1 MISRRIVSLLL
12 LPILILVQLFVT
24 AYADDAQELVADY
37 ISLNLT
43 EYQNGIVNRLDSG
56 VVENTFFDGRSAV
69 KITPN
74 PDCTTTKALA
84 LDGYSYV
91 SAGIDLKYYSA
102 VAIEYYYD
110 SDTPLKV
117 NGLITIQTNGK
128 VLTRGLDFYSND
140 KLVGKKWDLMLFDI
154 SDVKEYLNPDTT
166 DHAMR
171 QMHIRPFSLTIPSKL
186 SKNEPIYFGKIIFFK
201 TMPNINY
208 KNAYLEGYDDGTFK
222 PSNPLSRAEACAI
235 VARLTENDIN
245 ISGTPTFKDV
255 DKDEWYARYIGF
267 LEEKGMLDGFG
278 KSFMP
283 NAPISRYDFS
293 RLVSMALSLTQD
305 KALPSSDIG
314 KGFAEA
320 KSTGPVSRAQA
331 ASIINNLTGY
341 IPDNSS
347 VLRDAPILFLDID
360 GTNPYYADIATAT
373 LDHATLLGNWY
384 FPFQNS
390 IDILAEKIGYG
401 FLYNTSEGYKKV
413 GELDELEQARI
424 LEIQSTNKIPEH
436 YGKTYYVS
444 ADGDDSNSGL
454 SPDTPKKTIA
464 AANALARAYDAV
476 LMRRG
481 DTFRERIATQAY
493 VTYSAYG
500 YGNKPRIYG
509 SPENG
514 ANPRMWKLV
523 YENKETGAL
532 IWQYNQDNFLDVGTM
547 VFDDGEG
554 FAIKELPSCKGAQ
567 FVNRSDPSIPY
578 DYTVEL
584 DKNLEFFHAA
594 NSALTNSAASGDYIN
609 AGKATGPLYLRCDN
623 GNPGKVFSSIEF
635 NTKNNVI
642 QAANGVTIDNLCIM
656 YGGSHGIG
664 SGSVKDLT
672 VTNCEIGWIGGS
684 IQSYNA
690 NGNTN
695 NSATRFGNG
704 VEVYGSCDG
713 YTIDNCYVYQC
724 YDAGVTHQ
732 FSSLTNGDCIMNNV
746 TYSNNVITECVYS
759 IEYFLGTVEGYDR
772 GGDNILFEGNLMRR
786 AGYGFG
792 SVRPD
797 GNNQRHIR
805 SSNRDNPFTNYRI
818 INNVFD
824 RSVYQLI
831 FANTTFPEC
840 VPEMEGNIYIQ
851 GINNKLYHVGQ
862 KSAISDYNAISKIK
876 NILGDETGHMYFV
889 DTIPYYKYD
898 YEPPRTVEVTSSD
911 RTSFLFTVAQSRHK
925 TKTPYSLSKSA

>member
-1 MISRRIVSLLL
+1 MTAKRTVALFLS
-12 LPILILVQLFVT
+12 LILFSAQLLVT
-24 AYADDAQELVADY
+24 ASADGVEDLVADY
-37 ISLNLT
+37 ISLTLT
-43 EYQNGIVNRLDSG
+43 EYQNGIVNRKDSG
-56 VVENTFFDGRSAV
+56 VVENLFFDGRKAV

-74 PDCTTTKALA
+74 PKTTSTTNLA
-84 LDGYSYV
+84 LDGYSYMP
-91 SAGIDLKYYSA
+91 AGIDLKYYSA

-110 SDTPLKV
+110 SENPINAK
-117 NGLITIQTNGK
+117 GLITIQSNGN
-128 VLTRGLDFYSND
+128 VITRGLDFYS
-140 KLVGKKWDLMLFDI
+140 KKPLVGKKWDLMMFDI
-154 SDVKEYLNPDTT
+154 SDVKNYINPDTT
-166 DHAMR
+166 DHIMR
-171 QMHIRPFSLTIPSKL
+171 QMHIRPFGLGTLSKL
-186 SKNEPIYFGKIIFFK
+186 SADEPIYFGKVIFFK
-201 TMPNINY
+201 TMPTLEY
-208 KNAYLEGYDDGTFK
+208 KNSYLEGYDDGTFK
-222 PSNPLSRAEACAI
+222 PTNFLSRAEACAI
-235 VARLTENDIN
+235 VARLIRNDTDIE
-245 ISGTPTFKDV
+245 GTPTFKDV
-255 DKDEWYARYIGF
+255 DKDEWYARYVGF
-267 LEEKGMLDGFG
+267 LEERGMLGDFG
-278 KSFMP
+278 NTLSP
-283 NAPISRYDFS
+283 TEAISRYDFS
-293 RLVSMALSLTQD
+293 RLVSMALSV
-305 KALPSSDIG
+305 SSDGTLPAESLG
-314 KGFAEA
+314 KGFSGAQ
-320 KSTGPVSRAQA
+320 STGPVSRGEA
-331 ASIINNLTGY
+331 AAIINNLTGY
-341 IPDNSS
+341 IPDNDT
-347 VLRDAPILFLDID
+347 VVRDAPILFLDVD

-373 LDHATLLGNWY
+373 LDHATRSGEWY
-384 FPFQNS
+384 FPFQS
-390 IDILAEKIGYG
+390 SVDMLAEKVGYD
-401 FLYNTSEGYKKV
+401 FLYNTSEGNEKV
-413 GELDELEQARI
+413 AELDKLEQERI
-424 LEIQSTNKIPEH
+424 LEIRNTNKIPTH

-444 ADGDDSNSGL
+444 AEGDDLNSGL
-454 SPDTPKKTIA
+454 SEEYPKRTIA
-464 AANALARAYDAV
+464 AANALAKAYDAV

-481 DTFRERIATQAY
+481 DTFRERIATKAN

-500 YGNKPRIYG
+500 YGEKPKIYG

-514 ANPRMWKLV
+514 AVARKWKLV
-523 YENKETGAL
+523 YEYEETGAL
-532 IWQYNQDNFLDVGTM
+532 IWQYDQDDFLDVGTM

-554 FAIKELPSCKGAQ
+554 FAKKELPSCKGAQ
-567 FVNRSDPSIPY
+567 FVLRSNPDIPY

-584 DKNLEFFHAA
+584 DNNLEFFHAA
-594 NSALTNSAASGDYIN
+594 NSALSSSAAAGEYID
-609 AGKATGPLYLRCDN
+609 ASKATGPLYLRCDN

-642 QAANGVTIDNLCIM
+642 QATNGVTIDNLCIM

-664 SGSVKDLT
+664 SGSVKNLT

-732 FSSLTNGDCIMNNV
+732 LSDLTTSNCTMNNV

-805 SSNRDNPFTNYRI
+805 SSDRNNPFTNYRI

-831 FANTTFPEC
+831 FANTPFPEC

-862 KSAISDYNAISKIK
+862 KSAISDYNAIPKIK

-898 YEPPRTVEVTSSD
+898 YEPPRTVTVTASD
-911 RTSFLFTVAQSRHK
+911 RGSF
-925 TKTPYSLSKSA
+925 